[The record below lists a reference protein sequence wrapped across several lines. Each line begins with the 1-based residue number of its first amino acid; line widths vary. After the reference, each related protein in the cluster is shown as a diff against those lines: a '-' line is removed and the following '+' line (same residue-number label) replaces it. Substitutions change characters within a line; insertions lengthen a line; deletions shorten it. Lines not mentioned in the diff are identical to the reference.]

1 MKIWTLGDA
10 VVDLMPEGM
19 MQYTAC
25 AGGAPVNVAV
35 GAAQLGCDCG
45 FIGRVGD
52 DPFGHFLQDTLAEK
66 NVDTQHMQFDTVHRT
81 STVVVSL
88 GENSDRSFTFLVNPS
103 ADQFLSSTNLPD
115 FGNDILH
122 FCSLALVAVDCRE
135 TLVRAVDQIKQRG
148 GMLSFDLNL
157 REQMWPD
164 PMIMSDTVR
173 HFAREAD
180 ILKLSEEELYWL
192 AGTNHHENALS
203 LLMEYPSC
211 LKVVTRGVNGAD
223 VLWQGK
229 FVRVSAFEVESLDT
243 TGAGDG
249 FMAGLLASI
258 AQGNPLDDLIQLE
271 KAITQASACGA
282 LATTQKGALTALP
295 DKQGVK
301 QFIDAE
307 NMLSFHVHTPQLQ
320 GLKTANSDGLRA
332 VR

>member
-52 DPFGHFLQDTLAEK
+52 DPFGHFLQNTLAEK
-66 NVDTQHMQFDTVHRT
+66 GVDTQHMQFDAVHRT

-88 GENSDRSFTFLVNPS
+88 CDNSDRSFTFLVNPS
-103 ADQFLSSTNLPD
+103 ADQFLSSVNLPD

-135 TLVRAVDQIKQRG
+135 TLVRAMDHIKQRG
-148 GMLSFDLNL
+148 GILSFDINL

-164 PMIMSDTVR
+164 PLVMSDTVR
-173 HFAREAD
+173 HFARQAD

-192 AGTNHHENALS
+192 VGTNHHEDALS
-203 LLMEYPSC
+203 LLMEYPSG
-211 LKVVTRGVNGAD
+211 LKVVTRGINGAD
-223 VLWQGK
+223 ILWQGK
-229 FVRVSAFEVESLDT
+229 FVRASAFEVESLDT
-243 TGAGDG
+243 TGAGDA

-258 AQGNPLDDLIQLE
+258 AHGNPLDDVTQLE
-271 KAITQASACGA
+271 KAITQACACGA

-295 DKQGVK
+295 DKQRVH
-301 QFIDAE
+301 QFIHAE
-307 NMLSFHVHTPQLQ
+307 NRLSFNVPSSQLH
-320 GLKTANSDGLRA
+320 GLNPAHPDKFNAQR
-332 VR
+332 

>member
-10 VVDLMPEGM
+10 VVDLMPEGK

-35 GAAQLGCDCG
+35 GAAQLECDCG

-52 DPFGHFLQDTLAEK
+52 DPFGHFLQNTLAQK
-66 NVDTQHMQFDTVHRT
+66 DVDTQHMQFDAVHQT

-88 GENSDRSFTFLVNPS
+88 GDNSDRSFTFLVNPS
-103 ADQFLSSTNLPD
+103 ADQFLSSANLPD

-135 TLVRAVDQIKQRG
+135 TLVRAVGHIKQRG
-148 GMLSFDLNL
+148 GILSFDINL
-157 REQMWPD
+157 RKKMWPD
-164 PMIMSDTVR
+164 PWVMLDTVR
-173 HFAREAD
+173 HFARQAD

-192 AGTNHHENALS
+192 VGTNHHEKALS
-203 LLMEYPSC
+203 LLMEYPSG
-211 LKVVTRGVNGAD
+211 LKVVTRGINGAD

-243 TGAGDG
+243 TGAGDA

-258 AQGNPLDDLIQLE
+258 AGGNPLDDLIQLE

-295 DKQGVK
+295 DKQGVN
-301 QFIDAE
+301 QFIDAA
-307 NMLSFHVHTPQLQ
+307 NLLSFSVQSSQLH
-320 GLKTANSDGLRA
+320 GLKTANPDELSALR
-332 VR
+332 